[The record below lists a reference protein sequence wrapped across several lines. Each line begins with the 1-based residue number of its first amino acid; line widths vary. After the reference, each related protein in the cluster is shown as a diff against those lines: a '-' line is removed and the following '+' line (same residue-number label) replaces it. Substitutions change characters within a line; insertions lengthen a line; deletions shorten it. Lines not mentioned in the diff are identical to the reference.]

1 MSHTERSAEAVG
13 QRLTLTRQ
21 ALGLAQNEFAKR
33 AGISPSRFNHYE
45 TGRHLPSLDAAQ
57 SLCDAHDLT
66 LDWIFRGDA
75 SGLRYS
81 LVEAMRLMNKARSD
95 DAAS

>member
-1 MSHTERSAEAVG
+1 MPHTERDAQAVG
-13 QRLTLTRQ
+13 RRLTLTRQ

-57 SLCDAHDLT
+57 ALCDVHDLT

-75 SGLRYS
+75 SGLRYA
-81 LVEAMRLMNKARSD
+81 LVEAMRQMNKARNETPEG
-95 DAAS
+95 

>member
-1 MSHTERSAEAVG
+1 MSDSERNAAAVG
-13 QRLTLTRQ
+13 RRLLLTRQ
-21 ALGLAQNEFAKR
+21 ALGHAQNDFARK

-57 SLCDAHDLT
+57 AICDAHDLT

-95 DAAS
+95 DASP